1 MSGTRPR
8 LALAAA
14 LGLVIALTGCSDS
27 DVADAAVSADQFCE
41 EFNGFVG
48 AAMSDEAG
56 VVKAVKEWAA
66 GMEDVGTPDEMPD
79 DAQRGFAVFLDH
91 AADLDEDMGIEDLQ
105 RLSTGLSEEEQAD
118 GEAFTT
124 WVQDNCPVG

>member
-1 MSGTRPR
+1 MRAALVVAA
-8 LALAAA
+8 LAL
-14 LGLVIALTGCSDS
+14 VLTGCSGSDS
-27 DVADAAVSADQFCE
+27 SDAASKDDFCE

-48 AAMSDEAG
+48 AAMADEAG

-79 DAQRGFAVFLDH
+79 DARRGFDVFLDH

-105 RLSTGLSEEEQAD
+105 RLSTGLSKEEQAD

-124 WVQDNCPVG
+124 WVQDNCPVR